1 MTKKF
6 WNTPEL
12 KRVWDKPAL
21 STLSA
26 GAAEKGSANNRAD
39 GVSPNNS

>member
-26 GAAEKGSANNRAD
+26 GDAEKGNANNRAD
-39 GVSPNNS
+39 GVSPNKS